1 LRYSER
7 HITQFDYFIILP
19 PTIVGGYF
27 FDFEEIFYRL
37 KKALLIA
44 EKRFR

>member
-1 LRYSER
+1 LRENER
-7 HITQFDYFIILP
+7 HITQFDYFIIFP

-37 KKALLIA
+37 KKATLVA
-44 EKRFR
+44 GKRFR